1 MDSLV
6 VYRWPK
12 YQVCLERS
20 RNFQFG
26 LSNGKFNRSRVFRGK
41 VVELEDSFFLNLMD
55 VKQALEKAN

>member
-20 RNFQFG
+20 RKVHFG
-26 LSNGKFNRSRVFRGK
+26 LSNGKFNKSRVSRGK
-41 VVELEDSFFLNLMD
+41 VMELEDSFLPNLMD
-55 VKQALEKAN
+55 RKQAREKAN